1 MATNEKYILYG
12 ASFNPP
18 HIGHFSAIIQ
28 MLEEYDKVIIF
39 PYPKKYS
46 KGEEEILPPIK
57 ERMEMLEIFTAEFFP
72 QFSDRLILANL
83 AAELKHKDRFKDGI
97 LHTYDYLN
105 FVRSNIPPDSSL
117 SVCLGFEAQNVM
129 RKEEFYKE
137 SEMKKEFNYFYLQ
150 EENKIK
156 SEDLR
161 KFFSELKN
169 IKSKKD
175 ESYIKKA
182 VGNDLA
188 EYIFTNNLYGLS
200 KKEKK
205 TEIKECHSSKNT
217 TENVTDNQIL
227 KTNSNITTQ
236 SSNNKNKKRP

>member
-1 MATNEKYILYG
+1 MANQEKYILYG

-46 KGEEEILPPIK
+46 KGTEEVLPPIGQ
-57 ERMEMLEIFTAEFFP
+57 RMKMLEIFTAEFFP
-72 QFSDRLILANL
+72 QLSDRLILANL
-83 AAELKHKDRFKDGI
+83 ASELKHKDRFKEGV
-97 LHTYDYLN
+97 LHTYDYLQ
-105 FVRSNIPPDSSL
+105 FVRANIPPNASL

-137 SEMKKEFNYFYLQ
+137 AEMKNEFSYFYLQ

-161 KFFSELKN
+161 EVFSALKN

-200 KKEKK
+200 KKDKK
-205 TEIKECHSSKNT
+205 NEVIEPDLKVEGGGNLTDIQTFNL
-217 TENVTDNQIL
+217 NVPV
-227 KTNSNITTQ
+227 KSNK
-236 SSNNKNKKRP
+236 SKKRP